1 MKPGTLPAL
10 TLATM
15 LLAGFAVPA
24 AAQDSGTANS
34 KKAPA
39 EEEDGA
45 SDLEKEIQAK
55 IAKELDQRVE
65 VKGKRYQISLKRGSR
80 IIGVL
85 PRGLIWEKLDRYG
98 DYVECKETDKGSGLR
113 LQFVMGMDG
122 DIFIKRDDMKGGTK
136 GLKDLGQLTEAQ
148 KSKIRDEV
156 IKARRKVIVERE
168 KTMRKELNRLLA
180 DREAKDGQDGDD
192 SADGKGG
199 DGDDDDDA
207 MTKEEKEGEALLKK
221 FPPPEWSE
229 DRVTA
234 IKEREVVN
242 GIYRNKEEGEFI
254 DNFRAWKK
262 ALARR
267 MLKEAE
273 EDSGGDGK

>member
-10 TLATM
+10 TLAAL

-24 AAQDSGTANS
+24 VAQDSGAAGG

-65 VKGKRYQISLKRGSR
+65 VKGKRYEISLKRGSK
-80 IIGVL
+80 IVGVL

-98 DYVECKETDKGSGLR
+98 DYVECKEKDKGSGLR
-113 LQFVMGMDG
+113 LQYVMGMDG
-122 DIFIKRDDMKGGTK
+122 DIFIKRDDMKDGSK

-168 KTMRKELNRLLA
+168 KTMRKELDRLLA
-180 DREAKDGQDGDD
+180 DRAAKDGEGGEG
-192 SADGKGG
+192 SADGEGEEGG
-199 DGDDDDDA
+199 DEE

-229 DRVTA
+229 DRLAA
-234 IKEREVVN
+234 IKEREVIS
-242 GIYRNKEEGEFI
+242 GIYRNKTEGEFI
-254 DNFRAWKK
+254 DNFKAWKT

-273 EDSGGDGK
+273 EDAGGDGK